1 MKKLAIAALA
11 AGVGSIALAQVT
23 LTGALAYGYQQTNAA
38 TGALASGFGVDT
50 SELNWNA
57 KEDLGGG
64 HAVDATLGL
73 SQADRGG
80 VAGGDAVL
88 KYTNPGL
95 GLFSMGHTKAADY
108 FAGDIAS
115 AGAPVIN
122 MDGKL
127 HETRSNGTEWV
138 AYAAP
143 VGPVYVQLKHTE
155 NNAGKG
161 LGAGGA
167 GSASV
172 VVQRNN
178 QVSVF
183 YPGSKLAVAGAWV
196 VYDGRRDGDPMTVAG
211 VGEYVAATKN
221 QVINLQASYDFG
233 VIKVGAGVQQADATN
248 GVRVL
253 DGIVS
258 FAVPAGVWT
267 FGGAASISTLSGAR
281 ATISPALDGS
291 RYNGS
296 ASGMSLGAQ
305 YNLSKRTNV
314 TMKYAAWTH
323 SGYSQYEADAA
334 TGGGGLWTVGAAGR
348 GYDKKAN
355 ETAVV
360 LSHSF

>member
-1 MKKLAIAALA
+1 MKKLAIAALV
-11 AGVGSIALAQVT
+11 AGVGGGAWAQAS
-23 LTGALAYGYQQTNAA
+23 LTGTVAYGYQQTNAA

-50 SELNWNA
+50 SELYWNA
-57 KEDLGGG
+57 AEDLGSG
-64 HAVDATLGL
+64 HKIDAKLGL
-73 SQADRGG
+73 SQVDRGG
-80 VAGGDAVL
+80 VAGGDL
-88 KYTNPGL
+88 EMKYTNPSV
-95 GLFSMGHTKAADY
+95 GLFSMGYTKAADY

-127 HETRSNGTEWV
+127 HETRSSGTEWV
-138 AYAAP
+138 SYAAP
-143 VGPVYVQLKHTE
+143 VGPVYLQVKHTE
-155 NNAGKG
+155 NSAGKG

-167 GSASV
+167 GSATV

-178 QVSVF
+178 QLSVY
-183 YPGSKLAVAGAWV
+183 YPGSKLTVAGAWV
-196 VYDGRRDGDPMTVAG
+196 VYDGRRDGDPMTLAG
-211 VGEYVAATKN
+211 IGEYVAATKN

-233 VIKVGAGVQQADATN
+233 VAKVGAGVQQADATN

-253 DGIVS
+253 DGILS
-258 FAVPAGVWT
+258 FAVPAGAWT

-281 ATISPALDGS
+281 ATLSPTLDGS
-291 RYNGS
+291 RYNGT

-348 GYDKKAN
+348 GYDRKAN
-355 ETAVV
+355 ETSVV